1 MFTGSA
7 ESSSARHAFRGVG
20 REFVGLARTA
30 GPIALVGIANLSL
43 AVTDALLMA
52 ALDPRALTAG
62 VIIGDVF
69 SIAIQF
75 SAGALAATAAPIAAA
90 HAAGDMHR
98 VGRTI
103 ADGLRMA
110 LVLAML
116 GATAIALTPGA
127 LIALGVDLPLP
138 RIAAEYAGW
147 MAATYAVMMI
157 VALSRSI
164 FPAFGSGMVVLAVIL
179 AAVPLNLLA
188 DLVLMHG
195 WFGIPAMGLAGAGA
209 ASFLVAVFMASMLL
223 VCLHV
228 APRLRG
234 ADMRHALLARGSH
247 FIAPALARAGLF
259 TGATALCET
268 GVYLSSTVIVAFVA
282 IDAVPAHILI
292 FRTVAITYVI
302 GTGFGQAVT
311 IHLARTIAT
320 GGGLNLR
327 RAAVIGMATLA
338 GVFFTVMLAV
348 PGLGSFIGVEADL
361 AGAFAPFA
369 AVSVCNL
376 VPAVIAFGI
385 LKAHGDVAI
394 PSLISFAGYWG
405 VGFTLVIL
413 LSGPI
418 GLGAVGIWI
427 GLAVGTSATA
437 AGLWIY
443 LRRQDSR
450 GFPALRPV

>member
-1 MFTGSA
+1 MAIGSA
-7 ESSSARHAFRGVG
+7 QSSSLRPAPPGVG
-20 REFVGLARTA
+20 AELVWLTRTA

-43 AVTDALLMA
+43 SITDALLMA

-62 VIIGDVF
+62 VVIGDVF

-75 SAGALAATAAPIAAA
+75 SAGALGATAAPIAAA
-90 HAAGDMHR
+90 HAAGDAKR

-103 ADGLRMA
+103 AEGLRMA
-110 LVLAML
+110 LVLAVL
-116 GATAIALTPGA
+116 GSA
-127 LIALGVDLPLP
+127 LIALAPTTLVALGVSLPLP
-138 RIAAEYAGW
+138 GVATEYAGW
-147 MAATYAVMMI
+147 MAATYAMMMI

-164 FPAFGSGMVVLAVIL
+164 FPAFGSGMVVVAVIL
-179 AAVPLNLLA
+179 AAVPLNLVA

-195 WFGIPAMGLAGAGA
+195 WLGIPAMGLAGAGV
-209 ASFLVAVFMASMLL
+209 ASFLVAVFMASLLLICMLI
-223 VCLHV
+223 

-234 ADMRHALLARGSH
+234 AGVRQALLLRNTR

-282 IDAVPAHILI
+282 IEAVPAHILV

-311 IHLARTIAT
+311 IHLARSLAT
-320 GGGLNLR
+320 GHRTNLR
-327 RAAVIGMATLA
+327 KAIAIGMAALAAAFFSATLA
-338 GVFFTVMLAV
+338 L
-348 PGLGSFIGVEADL
+348 PDLGSLVGVDAQAAAAL
-361 AGAFAPFA
+361 APFA

-376 VPAVIAFGI
+376 VPAVVAFGI
-385 LKAHGDVAI
+385 LKARTDVGI
-394 PSLISFAGYWG
+394 PSLISFLGYWG

-418 GLGAVGIWI
+418 GLGAVGIWM
-427 GLAVGTSATA
+427 GLAAGTSMTA

-443 LRRQDSR
+443 LRARDSR
-450 GFPALRPV
+450 AIYGLRPV